1 MKKKSGRGSPESA
14 WFVALRCLAIINRLQ
29 QGPATKEELLAS
41 IYRVQDAEAAQSALA
56 KRFDNDKAR
65 LWQKFQVRIQYD
77 KSVGGYVLAEWERP
91 LLNLSDDDLTTLA
104 FLSDTFQSDA
114 PHNLEVA
121 QLIDQLVSWLPSER
135 QKQFRWASG
144 QQATAD
150 LRLRDSEPI
159 SADVWEA
166 VHEAWQAKQEL
177 SFDYHSSQHEDGLPR
192 QHHVQPWDLTFTER
206 GHWRLR
212 GYCQFN
218 DGPNGPWHPNQYI
231 HYRLSRI
238 APGSAKVLPRKL
250 PPIRPN
256 GRPFLVIFELAPQI
270 ARFGVSQRR
279 ELIDPPKLLE
289 MDEGWVR
296 VTGKTHDVFDLA
308 RNLLYYGRHC
318 RVLGGPEL
326 LQEMR
331 RLASELAEIYP

>member
-1 MKKKSGRGSPESA
+1 MDRQSANHAAEST
-14 WFVALRCLAIINRLQ
+14 WHVARRCLAVLNRLQ
-29 QGPATKEELLAS
+29 TGAVSKQELLKT
-41 IYRVQDAEAAQSALA
+41 IYAPDSPHATISTLS
-56 KRFDNDKAR
+56 KRFDNDKIR
-65 LWQKFQVRIQYD
+65 LWENLGVRVRYD
-77 KSVGGYVLAEWERP
+77 SQAKGYVIAEWERP
-91 LLNLSDDDLTTLA
+91 LLNLPDQDLTTLA
-104 FLSDTFQSDA
+104 ILVDTFQSDA
-114 PHNLEVA
+114 PHSLEVA
-121 QLIDQLVSWLPSER
+121 QLIDRLVSWLPEER
-135 QKQFRWASG
+135 QKQFRQASG

-150 LRLRDSEPI
+150 LRPRDSEPI
-159 SADVWEA
+159 TQDVWDA
-166 VHEAWQAKQEL
+166 VHGAWQAKQEL
-177 SFDYHSSQHEDGLPR
+177 SFDYRSAQHGDGLPR

-212 GYCQFN
+212 GYCLFN

-231 HYRLSRI
+231 NYRLSRI
-238 APGSAKVLPRKL
+238 VPGSAELLPRKL

-256 GRPFLVIFELAPQI
+256 GRPFVVIFELAPQI

-279 ELIDPPKLLE
+279 ELIDPPTLME

-326 LQEMR
+326 LREMR
-331 RLASELAEIYP
+331 QLARELYEIY

>member
-1 MKKKSGRGSPESA
+1 MSKEEKGGAPESM
-14 WFVALRCLAIINRLQ
+14 WHVARRCLTLLNHLQ
-29 QGPATKEELLAS
+29 QGVSSKQALFAAIYLPENPTAS
-41 IYRVQDAEAAQSALA
+41 TSTLN
-56 KRFDNDKAR
+56 KRFENDKIR
-65 LWQKFQVRIQYD
+65 SWNHLGVRIRYD
-77 KSVGGYVLAEWERP
+77 KDAKGYVLAEWERP
-91 LLNLSDDDLTTLA
+91 LLNLADADLTTLA

-114 PHNLEVA
+114 PHGLEVA
-121 QLIDQLVSWLPSER
+121 QLIDRLASWLPPER
-135 QKQFRWASG
+135 QKRFRQVSG

-159 SADVWEA
+159 AQDVWDA
-166 VHEAWQAKQEL
+166 VNEAWQAKQEL
-177 SFDYHSSQHEDGLPR
+177 SFGYRSTQHDDGLPR

-212 GYCQFN
+212 GYCLFN

-238 APGSAKVLPRKL
+238 VPGSAEVHPRKL

-270 ARFGVSQRR
+270 ARFGVSERR
-279 ELIDPPKLLE
+279 ELIGPPTLME
-289 MDEGWVR
+289 MDEGWIR

-326 LQEMR
+326 LKEMR
-331 RLASELAEIYP
+331 GLARELGEMYL